1 MEALRY
7 QSIREKK
14 DRVLRLTGF
23 QVEEFEA
30 LCLEF
35 RPVWDKFIKYNTLEG
50 KPRKRLVQK
59 ERANAMLPTLE
70 DKLLFLLYE
79 HKNYPTQEALAT
91 QFDMAQPHANLWL
104 KILRPLL
111 EETLARGGDL
121 PVRTAER
128 LNKAI
133 GERKAVLIDGVERPI
148 LRSADSET
156 QREEYSGKKTALR

>member
-7 QSIREKK
+7 QSIRDKK
-14 DRVLRLTGF
+14 NRVLRLTGF
-23 QVEEFEA
+23 HPEEFES
-30 LCLEF
+30 LCAEF
-35 RPVWDKFIKYNTLEG
+35 RPVWDKYIKYNTLEG
-50 KPRKRLVQK
+50 KPRKRIVRK
-59 ERANAMLPTLE
+59 ERTNAMLPTHE

-91 QFDMAQPHANLWL
+91 QFNMEQPHANQWL

-111 EETLARGGDL
+111 EETLRRGGDL
-121 PVRTAER
+121 PVRNSER

-148 LRSADSET
+148 LRSADLET
-156 QREEYSGKKTALR
+156 QQEEFSGKKKALH